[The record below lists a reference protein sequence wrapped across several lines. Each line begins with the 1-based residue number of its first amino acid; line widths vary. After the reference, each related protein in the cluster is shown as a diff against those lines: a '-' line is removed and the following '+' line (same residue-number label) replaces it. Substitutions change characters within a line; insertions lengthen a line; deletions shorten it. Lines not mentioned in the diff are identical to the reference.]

1 MQNNRG
7 RRRGICWTLT
17 SVLEDLDYAD
27 DVVLLSH
34 LSSDMQDK
42 IENLEQI
49 WTLGKGS
56 AKPGPSSYS
65 YGLCGEVESIVGP
78 QKFRSIRPAYSL
90 CYFVAQ
96 SAGG

>member
-27 DVVLLSH
+27 DIVLLSH

-42 IENLEQI
+42 IEKLNVFARQAGLNLS
-49 WTLGKGS
+49 TLKR
-56 AKPGPSSYS
+56 
-65 YGLCGEVESIVGP
+65 LRWW
-78 QKFRSIRPAYSL
+78 Q
-90 CYFVAQ
+90 
-96 SAGG
+96 

>member
-27 DVVLLSH
+27 DIVLLSH

-42 IENLEQI
+42 IEKLNVFARQAGLNLS
-49 WTLGKGS
+49 TLKR
-56 AKPGPSSYS
+56 
-65 YGLCGEVESIVGP
+65 LTWW
-78 QKFRSIRPAYSL
+78 Q
-90 CYFVAQ
+90 
-96 SAGG
+96 